1 MAVEIASLVAALGGE
16 IVGKI
21 RLQKVVY
28 LLDRLGLDSGFSYA
42 YHHYGPYSS
51 ELSDAADVET
61 YFGELKE
68 EQRNRVSDGVPYVIF
83 KSEKNIGNIGEGV
96 GNLSVDDIGK
106 YSSIMKA
113 YTATEL
119 ELAATAYWLAHEE
132 EVSDWRSELKT
143 RKGIKTERGR
153 TDRAIELLD
162 KLGLHLG

>member
-1 MAVEIASLVAALGGE
+1 MAVRIASLVAALGGE

-28 LLDRLGLDSGFSYA
+28 LLDRLGLNSGFSYS

-51 ELSDAADVET
+51 ELSDAADLEAF
-61 YFGELKE
+61 FGVLKE
-68 EQRNRVSDGVPYVIF
+68 EQRNRVSDGVPYVVF
-83 KSEKNIGNIGEGV
+83 RSENKV
-96 GNLSVDDIGK
+96 GDIGARVGSLSINDIDK

-143 RKGIKTERGR
+143 RKGIKTEQGR

-162 KLGLHLG
+162 KLGLHLN